1 MVRSLLARRLGRLAC
16 RMRLHRWHVV
26 TVIDKFDPT
35 GVVLTS
41 EQFEAAR
48 QAYPPPPL
56 KPFEMPGERGIQA
69 LTAMPVWLGGAAS
82 LRGRVVESHKEVR
95 CRRCGRPRT
104 T

>member
-1 MVRSLLARRLGRLAC
+1 MRRLGRLAC